1 MNLQNLKA
9 VQEVF
14 PTHATIYV
22 YGTSQK
28 MVCEVI
34 RNLRINTSVP
44 EVYRCQ
50 HPNHFRTGMRLRMA
64 MVFCVILEGLRTCN
78 SIEAAGKIR
87 MMIEAKL
94 YPGPSICTIRL
105 QGDRSRCW
113 HDVGVSV
120 AGGNFLAAK
129 RRGVVDGVDFGA
141 TGEVK
146 KVDDTRMLER
156 LDGGC
161 IVVLSNLG
169 YSSSGE
175 VLNCNM
181 LKICLFL
188 IL

>member
-1 MNLQNLKA
+1 MRQLNRNEL
-9 VQEVF
+9 
-14 PTHATIYV
+14 
-22 YGTSQK
+22 GTSFFELGY
-28 MVCEVI
+28 VD
-34 RNLRINTSVP
+34 SVKLSNQ
-44 EVYRCQ
+44 E
-50 HPNHFRTGMRLRMA
+50 
-64 MVFCVILEGLRTCN
+64 
-78 SIEAAGKIR
+78 EAAGKIR